1 MSFKSFNL
9 FIFSL
14 FILAACG
21 GGGGGGTAYG
31 GGGGTSYDGGTTND
45 ASSCNPS
52 TTNLCV
58 TVANLGGS
66 NKYFIQNSSSA
77 ATSQP
82 TLTLNTGTYVFD
94 QTASSNSGHPLR
106 ISTASDGT
114 HGGGTEFATGYSYA
128 GTPGTDGK
136 LTLVITNSTP
146 TTLYY
151 YCSVHPGMGGI
162 INILLADVS
171 EQVEFTETNEEETPN
186 F

>member
-1 MSFKSFNL
+1 MSYKSLNL
-9 FIFSL
+9 LLLSL

-21 GGGGGGTAYG
+21 GGGGGSGYSST
-31 GGGGTSYDGGTTND
+31 TSTTTGC
-45 ASSCNPS
+45 SPS
-52 TTNLCV
+52 ATNLCI
-58 TVANLGGS
+58 TVQEASTGAYGS
-66 NKYFIQNSSSA
+66 TSRKYVVQNSSSA
-77 ATSQP
+77 GVAQK
-82 TLTLNTGTYVFD
+82 TLTLNVGTYVFD

-114 HGGGTEFATGYSYA
+114 HGGGTEFATGYSYT

-151 YCSVHPGMGGI
+151 YCTNHPGMGGT
-162 INILLADVS
+162 INIVLGES
-171 EQVEFTETNEEETPN
+171 SSQVEFTETNEETTPA